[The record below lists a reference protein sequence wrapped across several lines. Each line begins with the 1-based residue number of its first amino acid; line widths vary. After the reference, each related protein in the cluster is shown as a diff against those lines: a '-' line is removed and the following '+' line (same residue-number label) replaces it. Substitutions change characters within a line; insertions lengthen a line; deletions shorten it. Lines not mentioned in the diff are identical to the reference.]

1 MRLGSTRPVFC
12 DLAIIFAVWSL
23 LIATMLVLQA
33 LGLKFGFQLWPFGEF
48 RNWIEILENGP
59 GVSAAKLFWALDH
72 RNGLSPWW
80 YLAARPLIERFSA
93 APLILHLLA
102 GLFVGSTGYL
112 LFSELTR
119 SRSFG
124 LSIGILSAVFI
135 PSVYRDDVIWN
146 LVAALGCTLLSIW
159 LFLLF
164 TNDRRRSGV
173 LAASYVAWFVAFGT
187 YSLQSGAIAAIFLVS
202 LRQHLGFARDPKA
215 LLGAIW
221 DALPYAALF
230 VLFLMLWITALPM
243 IVPYQFQFST
253 AALFKSISNG
263 LWHDYYHYF
272 GIWLLSAGVT
282 LIAVTF
288 VLLSLAVLILLRV
301 LNTGDYDGPI
311 HSTLGFAFL
320 IGACVAAP
328 TVALEASSD
337 VWIPGTRWP
346 MLMQFWSPFL
356 FCILLFVL
364 ISMLPY
370 RFRSIAW
377 QVATTS
383 AAAFT
388 IVLALGFNHTQVI
401 HVQQERVFFTKLK
414 SLVNEDRASGAQFPR
429 RYFIQNAEPGLSIPT
444 AGRLADAYAH
454 TLLGRDVTF
463 ELVNTPPPGF
473 VNDTSFLLWKDEVFS
488 RPFAA
493 HSP

>member
-1 MRLGSTRPVFC
+1 MRLGGVRPVFC
-12 DLAIIFAVWSL
+12 DLVLIFAVWSL
-23 LIATMLVLQA
+23 LIATMLVLQS
-33 LGLKFGFQLWPFGEF
+33 LGRQFGFQIWPFGEF
-48 RNWIEILENGP
+48 RNWIEILEDGP
-59 GVSAAKLFWALDH
+59 GVGAAKLFWALDH

-102 GLFVGSTGYL
+102 GLFVGSTSYL
-112 LFSELTR
+112 LFAELTR

-124 LSIGILSAVFI
+124 LSVGILSAVFI

-159 LFLLF
+159 LFALF
-164 TNDRRRSGV
+164 SNDRRRSGF
-173 LAASYVAWFVAFGT
+173 LAASYVAWFVAFST
-187 YSLQSGAIAAIFLVS
+187 YSLQSGAIAAVFLVS
-202 LRQHLGFARDPKA
+202 LRQHLGFAAWPKA
-215 LLGAIW
+215 LFGAVL
-221 DALPYAALF
+221 DVLPYAALF
-230 VLFLMLWITALPM
+230 ALFLMLWITALPP
-243 IVPYQFQFST
+243 IVPYQFQFSA
-253 AALFKSISNG
+253 AALFKSIWNG

-272 GIWLLSAGVT
+272 GIWLLSAGLPLMSV
-282 LIAVTF
+282 AF
-288 VLLSLAVLILLRV
+288 ALLSLAILTLFRV
-301 LNTGDYDGPI
+301 LNAGDYDGPPRD
-311 HSTLGFAFL
+311 TLGFAFL

-356 FCILLFVL
+356 FCIFLFAL
-364 ISMLPY
+364 ISMSPH
-370 RFRSIAW
+370 RFRSVAW
-377 QVATTS
+377 RVATTS

-414 SLVNEDRASGAQFPR
+414 SLVNEDRASGAKFPR
-429 RYFIQNAEPGLSIPT
+429 RYFIQNAEPGLSIPA

-463 ELVNTPPPGF
+463 ELVHAPPPGF
-473 VNDTSFLLWKDEVFS
+473 ANDTSFLLWKDKVFS